1 MVKNDVINWTCEDVR
16 QWLINKGFSEYT
28 TLFCDENEVD
38 GEVLLSL
45 TEQDLRTPP
54 LEIKK
59 LSTIKKLY
67 NKIKELQHMHE
78 EFSKKEHFKCRA
90 TMKKDLSYLRIQK
103 QKYKFEDEIR
113 SSSDSETSIKK
124 YFPKECNKLLV
135 SGFYVIVSFLWTAF
149 TMVLVHERVPDKEKY
164 PPLPDIVLDNLPLIP
179 YAFKLT
185 EVCGILLFVIFAII
199 ILCHKHRCILLRR
212 MCSIFGTVFLLRSVT
227 MFVTSLSVPGHHLDC
242 VATYYPSTWGRIKRA
257 IEISLGL
264 GMSLSGVQT
273 CGDYMFSGHTSCLTL
288 LNHFVTEYTPANWY
302 RLHTASWILNLFG
315 VFFILAAHEHYTLD
329 VFVAFYIS
337 SRIFLYY
344 HMLANTQSYGR
355 SKRIKYL
362 FPMFSYFES
371 NVPGKVPHEWEVPFF
386 SRFQA
391 CYNMLK

>member
-1 MVKNDVINWTCEDVR
+1 MVKGDVINWTCEDVR
-16 QWLINKGFSEYT
+16 QWLIKKGFSDYT
-28 TLFCDENEVD
+28 KLFCDENEID

-54 LEIKK
+54 LNMKK
-59 LSTIKKLY
+59 LSPIKKLY
-67 NKIKELQHMHE
+67 NNVKELQDIYE
-78 EFSKKEHFKCRA
+78 EFSKRKNNIDSA
-90 TMKKDLSYLRIQK
+90 TEKNELSVFRRKKHK
-103 QKYKFEDEIR
+103 NTVKDELR
-113 SSSDSETSIKK
+113 SSSDTESSNKK
-124 YFPKECNKLLV
+124 VFPKECNKLLV
-135 SGFYVIVSFLWTAF
+135 SGFYVMVSFLWTAF

-185 EVCGILLFVIFAII
+185 EVCGILLFLIWALIIFS
-199 ILCHKHRCILLRR
+199 HKHRCILLRR

-288 LNHFVTEYTPANWY
+288 LNHFITEYTPANWY

-344 HMLANTQSYGR
+344 HMLANTESYGR

-371 NVPGKVPHEWEVPFF
+371 NVPGKVPHEWDVPFLC
-386 SRFQA
+386 RFQA